1 MKRIFQIFFLL
12 LLTTGF
18 AAAYEYHM
26 PVNIQNTI
34 TPAVLM
40 PGDEGLLAIELQ
52 NGAAAYGAGRDA
64 GAGSSAQD
72 ALLSTPINR
81 TKMTGTSELRVI
93 TPDYQ
98 RSGHDRT
105 E

>member
-12 LLTTGF
+12 LLVAGF

-26 PVNIQNTI
+26 PVNIQNTV

-40 PGDEGLLAIELQ
+40 PGDEAMLAIELQ
-52 NGAAAYGAGRDA
+52 NGAAAYGAGKDA
-64 GAGSSAQD
+64 GMGSTAQN

-81 TKMTGTSELRVI
+81 TKLQGTSELKVI
-93 TPDYQ
+93 TPDYHE
-98 RSGHDRT
+98 SGHDRP
-105 E
+105 